1 MLPINVFR
9 FRKTLY
15 YATYVL
21 LIYDLLKEGYDVF
34 IIETEE
40 FIRNVK
46 VVKDLVSDFGNKVKF
61 YKKGTTP
68 KGVYIKF

>member
-1 MLPINVFR
+1 VGYKDNSGIIVESSKL
-9 FRKTLY
+9 
-15 YATYVL
+15 L

-46 VVKDLVSDFGNKVKF
+46 VVKDLVSDFGSKVKF